1 MQIKSLIGNL
11 NQTTKT
17 AEAKTAGQPG
27 TASPAPSAPAASTLD
42 QSMREVVS
50 GLGSVKEASATTVSD
65 VLTKEAQAIEAAN
78 DERAFRRGKLAGAA
92 FAEQAL
98 ATFTSAGEA
107 AEKMAKEAAAGIDP
121 RTIELAKLA
130 QADPAGFLR
139 EVERGYNEQRA
150 ASGQDKT
157 AANNELRQYQELGAG
172 HYLNGYESLKQ
183 AIGR

>member
-17 AEAKTAGQPG
+17 AEAKTAGQN
-27 TASPAPSAPAASTLD
+27 APAVPAAPAASSLD

-50 GLGSVKEASATTVSD
+50 GLGSVKEASAATVSD

-78 DERAFRRGKLAGAA
+78 DERAVRRSKIAGAA
-92 FAEQAL
+92 FAETAL
-98 ATFTSAGEA
+98 ATFTAAGEA

-121 RTIELAKLA
+121 QTIELAKLA

-139 EVERGYNEQRA
+139 EVERGFNEQRA
-150 ASGQDKT
+150 ANGQDKT
-157 AANNELRQYQELGAG
+157 ASDRELRQYQELGAG
-172 HYLNGYESLKQ
+172 HYLNGYEALKQ